1 MKKMNTKELVKKD
14 LLRQKILEFFK
25 KNPKKSSVVIKM
37 NESNIST
44 YWNVTKKDKKYTIKE
59 VNISKSKFVM
69 NEQLIKEAS
78 PAFASVSKDFMDAMS
93 TFDHNKLSRAL
104 KSLETNI
111 SKTKDPKEIEHLGKM
126 SGVLTGLVDKTTGQ
140 SSLTRRT
147 ESVIREKEKEQKK
160 PEEKP
165 KEKPA
170 GAELKQQKDTGA
182 KSPKLASVPG
192 AEKPEPKPKEEPK
205 DTPVSALKGDE
216 ETPEETPPEAEEP
229 PAEKEKVPGLKV
241 LKQRLTGQTITNA
254 GLELDENGGTLNL
267 EL

>member
-1 MKKMNTKELVKKD
+1 MNTQDLIKKD
-14 LLRQKILEFFK
+14 LLRRKILEFFK

-37 NESNIST
+37 NESDTST

-69 NEQLIKEAS
+69 NEQAIKEAS
-78 PAFASVSKDFMDAMS
+78 PAFSTVSRDFMDAMS
-93 TFDHNKLSRAL
+93 TFDHSKLSRAL

-165 KEKPA
+165 DILPRCSISFGSFVLLILVSRLFNALESLLWSKVDIASIKSLLTLAKA
-170 GAELKQQKDTGA
+170 GD
-182 KSPKLASVPG
+182 ASFI
-192 AEKPEPKPKEEPK
+192 
-205 DTPVSALKGDE
+205 SCSFM
-216 ETPEETPPEAEEP
+216 
-229 PAEKEKVPGLKV
+229 
-241 LKQRLTGQTITNA
+241 TNFD
-254 GLELDENGGTLNL
+254 LEIFTSFMVYLLSFLVTFQ
-267 EL
+267 